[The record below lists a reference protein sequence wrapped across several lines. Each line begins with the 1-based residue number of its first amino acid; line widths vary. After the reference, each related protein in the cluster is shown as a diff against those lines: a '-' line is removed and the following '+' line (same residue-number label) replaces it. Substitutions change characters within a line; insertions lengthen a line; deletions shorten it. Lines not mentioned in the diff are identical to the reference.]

1 MTDQGL
7 LADDILGVVEQDR
20 VPREVRDWLTMT
32 FTRTLADN
40 VPKRITD
47 EKQLKFRSV
56 AHAIRAGIFVDRSVW
71 RRL

>member
-1 MTDQGL
+1 VTDQGL